1 MTGESQ
7 GGPGREGG
15 GVYWGEI
22 RPSDG
27 GREGFIPDKIIPD
40 FVQGPVGHST
50 CEIFKESN
58 HITTVC
64 SLGNADGLKICL
76 NEEYL
81 DLYLNLV
88 KMYTNFQHLLS

>member
-1 MTGESQ
+1 ME
-7 GGPGREGG
+7 EG
-15 GVYWGEI
+15 GVYRGEI

-27 GREGFIPDKIIPD
+27 GREGFIPDKIIRD

-64 SLGNADGLKICL
+64 SLGNAHGLKICL
-76 NEEYL
+76 KEYL
-81 DLYLNLV
+81 DLYLNFV